1 MIYYPLILTFSR
13 REKRRIVVLL
23 WMFFMSGIH
32 QRLAKIPVNP
42 NGTAMMLN
50 IFSIRSDPAPEG
62 EEFTDALP
70 RTPKLRR
77 ADWNRRILVVDS
89 RVTGW

>member
-1 MIYYPLILTFSR
+1 
-13 REKRRIVVLL
+13 
-23 WMFFMSGIH
+23 
-32 QRLAKIPVNP
+32 
-42 NGTAMMLN
+42 MLN

-77 ADWNRRILVVDS
+77 ADWNRRSLVVDS